1 MPRCPNCGQK
11 TRRTED
17 WACQWCGYPL
27 LSSAYKKIPKTYKQ
41 IQDEKSPESVVPIRK
56 EELEPVA
63 ELTLDLET
71 EPEPEPAPEIES
83 VPETELGPVSKLAS
97 KLSELASELK
107 PESEPAPEP
116 ETAPEIESVP
126 ETELGP
132 VSKLASKLSELAS
145 ELKPESEP
153 APEPET
159 APEPGPEPEPAPE
172 LKPEPTSG
180 LIEATVEQLSAAY
193 DADKAAADAK
203 LIGKTLKVTGVMDK
217 VFVKD
222 YLNIYYV
229 LLAGTGKS
237 DARKIRCTF
246 DSKRGAQLR
255 QVTEGGAAT
264 VQGEYAGYERNI
276 ILKSCVLVR

>member
-71 EPEPEPAPEIES
+71 EPEPEP
-83 VPETELGPVSKLAS
+83 
-97 KLSELASELK
+97 
-107 PESEPAPEP
+107 
-116 ETAPEIESVP
+116 APEIESVP